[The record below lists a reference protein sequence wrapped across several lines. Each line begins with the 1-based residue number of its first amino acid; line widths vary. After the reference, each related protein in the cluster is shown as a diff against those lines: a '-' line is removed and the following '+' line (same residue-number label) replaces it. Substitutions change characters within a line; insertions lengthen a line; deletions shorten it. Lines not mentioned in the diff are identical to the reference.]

1 MSCPSRPK
9 ELAPRERTLDY
20 LLQHLPHGWNKPR
33 LVDALEG
40 RLDRATVYK
49 YLAGKHP
56 QHPSE
61 SVLQAFAE
69 VLPEASVVELRA
81 AAGQAAGVEEPW
93 IPPVE
98 ANRLTL
104 AQRQALEA
112 FIKATVASNDAVA
125 RELEQA
131 VAESELDDVA
141 LDLPDLPVS
150 VGSTDELSVSERREV
165 QSYLEQLYASGR
177 KDLADRVAA
186 SLVINSASATASRSS
201 ST

>member
-1 MSCPSRPK
+1 VSALS
-9 ELAPRERTLDY
+9 DY
-20 LLQHLPHGWNKPR
+20 LIQHLPHGWNKPR
-33 LVDALEG
+33 LVDALDG

-69 VLPEASVVELRA
+69 VLPQASVVELRA

-93 IPPVE
+93 TPPVE
-98 ANRLTL
+98 ANRLTM

-125 RELEQA
+125 RELEPL
-131 VAESELDDVA
+131 E
-141 LDLPDLPVS
+141 LDLPELPVS
-150 VGSTDELSVSERREV
+150 VGVGADSDELSMSERLEV
-165 QSYLEQLYASGR
+165 QTYLDQLYASGR
-177 KDLADRVAA
+177 RDLADRVAA
-186 SLVINSASATASRSS
+186 SLVINSAWATACWSS
-201 ST
+201 WT

>member
-1 MSCPSRPK
+1 MSALS
-9 ELAPRERTLDY
+9 DY
-20 LLQHLPHGWNKPR
+20 LIQHLPHGWNKPR
-33 LVDALEG
+33 LVDALDG

-69 VLPEASVVELRA
+69 VLPQASVVELRI
-81 AAGQAAGVEEPW
+81 AAGQASGVEEPW
-93 IPPVE
+93 IPPAE

-125 RELEQA
+125 RELELA
-131 VAESELDDVA
+131 AAERETVDMEL
-141 LDLPDLPVS
+141 PELPVG
-150 VGSTDELSVSERREV
+150 VGAQAEELNVSERLEV
-165 QSYLEQLYASGR
+165 QSYLDQLYASGR

-201 ST
+201 SS

>member
-1 MSCPSRPK
+1 MSALS
-9 ELAPRERTLDY
+9 DY
-20 LLQHLPHGWNKPR
+20 LNDHLPTGWNKPK

-56 QHPSE
+56 RQPSE

-69 VLPEASVVELRA
+69 VLPSASVVELRA
-81 AAGQAAGVEEPW
+81 AAGQALGVEEPW
-93 IPPVE
+93 VPPVE
-98 ANRLTL
+98 ANRLTM

-112 FIKATVASNDAVA
+112 FIKATVASNDAEVRDLGPVEALPLPELPEPA
-125 RELEQA
+125 RSAADDLS
-131 VAESELDDVA
+131 VAERL
-141 LDLPDLPVS
+141 
-150 VGSTDELSVSERREV
+150 EV
-165 QSYLEQLYASGR
+165 QSYLDQLYASGR

-186 SLVINSASATASRSS
+186 SLVINSASVTASKSS

>member
-1 MSCPSRPK
+1 MSALS
-9 ELAPRERTLDY
+9 DY
-20 LLQHLPHGWNKPR
+20 LNDHLPAGWNKPR
-33 LVDALEG
+33 LVDALDG

-56 QHPSE
+56 RQPSE

-69 VLPEASVVELRA
+69 VLPSASVVELRA
-81 AAGQAAGVEEPW
+81 AAGQALGVEEPW

-98 ANRLTL
+98 ANRLTM

-112 FIKATVASNDAVA
+112 FIKATVASNDAEVRESE
-125 RELEQA
+125 RELTAHEL
-131 VAESELDDVA
+131 ESVESLRLLPELPA
-141 LDLPDLPVS
+141 AS
-150 VGSTDELSVSERREV
+150 ADELSVAERLEV
-165 QSYLEQLYASGR
+165 QSYLDQLYASGR

-186 SLVINSASATASRSS
+186 SLVINSASVTASKSS

>member
-1 MSCPSRPK
+1 MSALS
-9 ELAPRERTLDY
+9 DY
-20 LLQHLPHGWNKPR
+20 LNDHLPIGWNKPK
-33 LVDALEG
+33 LVDALDG

-56 QHPSE
+56 RQPSE

-69 VLPEASVVELRA
+69 VLPNASVVELRA
-81 AAGQAAGVEEPW
+81 AAGQALGVEEPW

-98 ANRLTL
+98 ANRLTM

-112 FIKATVASNDAVA
+112 FIKATVASNDAEV
-125 RELEQA
+125 RELEP
-131 VAESELDDVA
+131 VDSLHLSELLEPGRPAADD
-141 LDLPDLPVS
+141 
-150 VGSTDELSVSERREV
+150 LSAAERLEV

-186 SLVINSASATASRSS
+186 SLVINSASVTASKSS
-201 ST
+201 NT

>member
-1 MSCPSRPK
+1 MSALS
-9 ELAPRERTLDY
+9 DY
-20 LLQHLPHGWNKPR
+20 LIQHLPHGWNKPR
-33 LVDALEG
+33 LVDALDG

-69 VLPEASVVELRA
+69 VLPQASVVELRA
-81 AAGQAAGVEEPW
+81 AAGQSVGAEEPW
-93 IPPVE
+93 NPPVE
-98 ANRLTL
+98 ANRLTM

-125 RELEQA
+125 REFEQA
-131 VAESELDDVA
+131 VVGSGPVEM
-141 LDLPDLPVS
+141 DLPELPVQ
-150 VGSTDELSVSERREV
+150 VGSNEELSVSERLEV

-201 ST
+201 SN

>member
-1 MSCPSRPK
+1 MSALS
-9 ELAPRERTLDY
+9 DY
-20 LLQHLPHGWNKPR
+20 LNDHLPSGWNKPK

-56 QHPSE
+56 RQPSE

-69 VLPEASVVELRA
+69 VLPDASVVELRA
-81 AAGQAAGVEEPW
+81 AAGQALGVEEPW

-98 ANRLTL
+98 ANRLTM

-112 FIKATVASNDAVA
+112 FIKATVASNDAEV
-125 RELEQA
+125 RELETRELEP
-131 VAESELDDVA
+131 VESMQ
-141 LDLPDLPVS
+141 LPELPVPARS
-150 VGSTDELSVSERREV
+150 AADELSTAERLEV
-165 QSYLEQLYASGR
+165 QSYLDQLYASGR

-186 SLVINSASATASRSS
+186 SLVINSASVTASKSS
-201 ST
+201 NT

>member
-1 MSCPSRPK
+1 VSALS
-9 ELAPRERTLDY
+9 DY
-20 LLQHLPHGWNKPR
+20 LNDHLPTGWNKPK
-33 LVDALEG
+33 LVDALDG

-56 QHPSE
+56 RQPSE

-69 VLPEASVVELRA
+69 VLPTASVVELRA
-81 AAGQAAGVEEPW
+81 AAGQALGVEEPW

-98 ANRLTL
+98 ANRLTM

-112 FIKATVASNDAVA
+112 FIKATVACNDAEV
-125 RELEQA
+125 RELETR
-131 VAESELDDVA
+131 ELTA
-141 LDLPDLPVS
+141 QDLAP
-150 VGSTDELSVSERREV
+150 VGSLRLPELLEPDEAADELSAAERLEV
-165 QSYLEQLYASGR
+165 QSYLDQLYASGR

-186 SLVINSASATASRSS
+186 SLVINSASVTASKSS

>member
-1 MSCPSRPK
+1 VSALS
-9 ELAPRERTLDY
+9 DY
-20 LLQHLPHGWNKPR
+20 LNDHLPHGWNKPK
-33 LVDALEG
+33 LVDALDG

-56 QHPSE
+56 RQPSE

-69 VLPEASVVELRA
+69 VLPDASVVELRA
-81 AAGQAAGVEEPW
+81 AAGQALGVEEPW

-112 FIKATVASNDAVA
+112 FIKATVASNDAEV
-125 RELEQA
+125 RELEPVDAMPLPELPEPARA
-131 VAESELDDVA
+131 VADD
-141 LDLPDLPVS
+141 
-150 VGSTDELSVSERREV
+150 LSAAERREV
-165 QSYLEQLYASGR
+165 QSYLDQLYASGR

-186 SLVINSASATASRSS
+186 SLVINSASVTASKSS
-201 ST
+201 NT

>member
-1 MSCPSRPK
+1 VSALS
-9 ELAPRERTLDY
+9 DY
-20 LLQHLPHGWNKPR
+20 LNDHLPTGWNKPR
-33 LVDALEG
+33 LVDALDG

-56 QHPSE
+56 RQPSE

-69 VLPEASVVELRA
+69 VLPTATVVELRA
-81 AAGQAAGVEEPW
+81 AAGQALGVEEPW

-98 ANRLTL
+98 ANRLTM

-112 FIKATVASNDAVA
+112 FIKATVASNDAEV
-125 RELEQA
+125 RELETR
-131 VAESELDDVA
+131 ELA
-141 LDLPDLPVS
+141 GRELAP
-150 VGSTDELSVSERREV
+150 VGSLRLAELPEPGTESADELSLAEQLEV
-165 QSYLEQLYASGR
+165 QSYLDQLYASGR

-186 SLVINSASATASRSS
+186 SLVINSASVTASKSS

>member
-1 MSCPSRPK
+1 VSALS
-9 ELAPRERTLDY
+9 DY
-20 LLQHLPHGWNKPR
+20 LNDHLPTGWNKPR
-33 LVDALEG
+33 LVDALDG

-56 QHPSE
+56 RQPSE

-69 VLPEASVVELRA
+69 VLPTATVVELRA
-81 AAGQAAGVEEPW
+81 AAGQALGVEEPW

-98 ANRLTL
+98 ANRLTM

-112 FIKATVASNDAVA
+112 FIKATVASNDAEV
-125 RELEQA
+125 RELETR
-131 VAESELDDVA
+131 ELTA
-141 LDLPDLPVS
+141 QDLAP
-150 VGSTDELSVSERREV
+150 VGSLRLPELLEPDEAADELSAAERLEV
-165 QSYLEQLYASGR
+165 QSYLDQLYASGR

-186 SLVINSASATASRSS
+186 SLVINSASVTASKSS

>member
-1 MSCPSRPK
+1 MSALS
-9 ELAPRERTLDY
+9 DY
-20 LLQHLPHGWNKPR
+20 LIQHLPHGWNKPR
-33 LVDALEG
+33 LVDALDG

-69 VLPEASVVELRA
+69 VLPQASVVELRA
-81 AAGQAAGVEEPW
+81 AAGQSAGVEEPW

-98 ANRLTL
+98 ANRLTM

-125 RELEQA
+125 RDLERA
-131 VAESELDDVA
+131 IAGSEDVE
-141 LDLPDLPVS
+141 LDLPELPMSVS
-150 VGSTDELSVSERREV
+150 SSDELSVSERLEV

>member
-1 MSCPSRPK
+1 VSALS
-9 ELAPRERTLDY
+9 DY
-20 LLQHLPHGWNKPR
+20 LNDHLPTGWNKPK
-33 LVDALEG
+33 LVDALDG

-56 QHPSE
+56 RQPSD

-69 VLPEASVVELRA
+69 VLPTASVVELRA
-81 AAGQAAGVEEPW
+81 AAGQALGVEEPW

-98 ANRLTL
+98 ANRLTM

-112 FIKATVASNDAVA
+112 FIKATVASNDAEV
-125 RELEQA
+125 RELETREPA
-131 VAESELDDVA
+131 GRELAPVGSLRLSELPEPA
-141 LDLPDLPVS
+141 TGLP
-150 VGSTDELSVSERREV
+150 DELSVAEQLEV
-165 QSYLEQLYASGR
+165 QSYLDQLYASGR

-186 SLVINSASATASRSS
+186 SLVINSASVTASKSS

>member
-1 MSCPSRPK
+1 MSALS
-9 ELAPRERTLDY
+9 DY
-20 LLQHLPHGWNKPR
+20 LNDHLPTGWNKPK
-33 LVDALEG
+33 LVDALDG

-56 QHPSE
+56 RQPSE

-69 VLPEASVVELRA
+69 VLPTASVVELRA
-81 AAGQAAGVEEPW
+81 AAGQALGVEEPW

-98 ANRLTL
+98 ANRLTM

-112 FIKATVASNDAVA
+112 FIKATVASNDAEV
-125 RELEQA
+125 RELETR
-131 VAESELDDVA
+131 ELTA
-141 LDLPDLPVS
+141 QDLAP
-150 VGSTDELSVSERREV
+150 VGSLRLPELLEPDEAADELSAAERLEV
-165 QSYLEQLYASGR
+165 QSYLDQLYASGR

-186 SLVINSASATASRSS
+186 SLVINSASVTASKSS

>member
-1 MSCPSRPK
+1 VSALS
-9 ELAPRERTLDY
+9 DY
-20 LLQHLPHGWNKPR
+20 LNDHLPAGWNKPK
-33 LVDALEG
+33 LVDALDG

-56 QHPSE
+56 RQPSE

-69 VLPEASVVELRA
+69 VLPTASVVELRA
-81 AAGQAAGVEEPW
+81 AAGQALGVEEPW

-98 ANRLTL
+98 ANRLTM

-112 FIKATVASNDAVA
+112 FIKATVASNDAEV
-125 RELEQA
+125 RELETR
-131 VAESELDDVA
+131 ELTAQDLEPVGA
-141 LDLPDLPVS
+141 LRLPELPEPAT
-150 VGSTDELSVSERREV
+150 GADELSAAERLEV
-165 QSYLEQLYASGR
+165 QSYLDQLYASGR

-186 SLVINSASATASRSS
+186 SLVMSSASVTASKSS

>member
-1 MSCPSRPK
+1 MSALS
-9 ELAPRERTLDY
+9 DY
-20 LLQHLPHGWNKPR
+20 LNDHLPIGWNKPK

-56 QHPSE
+56 RQPSE

-69 VLPEASVVELRA
+69 VLPSASVVELRA
-81 AAGQAAGVEEPW
+81 AAGQALGVEEPW
-93 IPPVE
+93 VPPVE
-98 ANRLTL
+98 ANRLTM

-112 FIKATVASNDAVA
+112 FIKATVASNDAEVRDLEPVEALSLPELPEPA
-125 RELEQA
+125 RSAADDLS
-131 VAESELDDVA
+131 VAERL
-141 LDLPDLPVS
+141 
-150 VGSTDELSVSERREV
+150 EV
-165 QSYLEQLYASGR
+165 QSYLDQLYASGR

-186 SLVINSASATASRSS
+186 SLVINSASVTASKSS

>member
-1 MSCPSRPK
+1 MSVLS
-9 ELAPRERTLDY
+9 DY
-20 LLQHLPHGWNKPR
+20 LIQHLPHGWNKPR
-33 LVDALEG
+33 LVDALDG

-69 VLPEASVVELRA
+69 VLPQASVVELRA
-81 AAGQAAGVEEPW
+81 AAGQSLGVEEPW
-93 IPPVE
+93 LPPVE

-104 AQRQALEA
+104 PQRQALEA
-112 FIKATVASNDAVA
+112 FIKATVASNDALA
-125 RELEQA
+125 RA
-131 VAESELDDVA
+131 LDTVEM
-141 LDLPDLPVS
+141 DLPDLPVPAHS
-150 VGSTDELSVSERREV
+150 EADELSTSERLEV
-165 QSYLEQLYASGR
+165 QSYLDQLYASGR

-201 ST
+201 NT

>member
-1 MSCPSRPK
+1 MSALS
-9 ELAPRERTLDY
+9 DY
-20 LLQHLPHGWNKPR
+20 LIEHLPQGWNKPR
-33 LVDALEG
+33 LVDALDG

-56 QHPSE
+56 ARPSE

-69 VLPEASVVELRA
+69 VLPQASVVELRA

-93 IPPVE
+93 IPPAE

-125 RELEQA
+125 RELER
-131 VAESELDDVA
+131 AEAERELVE
-141 LDLPDLPVS
+141 LDLPELPVP
-150 VGSTDELSVSERREV
+150 VGAGGDDLSDSEQLEV

-177 KDLADRVAA
+177 RDLADRVAA

-201 ST
+201 NT

>member
-1 MSCPSRPK
+1 VSALS
-9 ELAPRERTLDY
+9 DY
-20 LLQHLPHGWNKPR
+20 LNDHLPHGWNKPK
-33 LVDALEG
+33 LVDALDG

-56 QHPSE
+56 RQPSE

-69 VLPEASVVELRA
+69 VLPAASVVELRA
-81 AAGQAAGVEEPW
+81 AAGQALGVEEPW

-112 FIKATVASNDAVA
+112 FIKATVASNDAEV
-125 RELEQA
+125 RELEPVEAMQLP
-131 VAESELDDVA
+131 ELPEPVRSSADDH
-141 LDLPDLPVS
+141 
-150 VGSTDELSVSERREV
+150 LSAAERREV
-165 QSYLEQLYASGR
+165 QSYLDQLYASGR

-186 SLVINSASATASRSS
+186 SLVINSASVTASKSS
-201 ST
+201 NT

>member
-1 MSCPSRPK
+1 MSALS
-9 ELAPRERTLDY
+9 DY
-20 LLQHLPHGWNKPR
+20 LNDHLPHGWNKPK
-33 LVDALEG
+33 LVDALDG

-56 QHPSE
+56 RQPSE

-69 VLPEASVVELRA
+69 VLPDASVVELRA
-81 AAGQAAGVEEPW
+81 AAGQALGVEEPW

-112 FIKATVASNDAVA
+112 FIKATVASNDAEV
-125 RELEQA
+125 RELEPVDA
-131 VAESELDDVA
+131 MPLPELLEPARAAADD
-141 LDLPDLPVS
+141 
-150 VGSTDELSVSERREV
+150 LSPAERREV
-165 QSYLEQLYASGR
+165 QSYLDQLYASGR

-186 SLVINSASATASRSS
+186 SLVISSASVTASKSS
-201 ST
+201 NT

>member
-1 MSCPSRPK
+1 MSALS
-9 ELAPRERTLDY
+9 DY
-20 LLQHLPHGWNKPR
+20 LNDHLPHGWNKPK
-33 LVDALEG
+33 LVDALDG

-56 QHPSE
+56 RQPSE

-69 VLPEASVVELRA
+69 VLPDASVVELRA
-81 AAGQAAGVEEPW
+81 AAGQALGVEEPW

-112 FIKATVASNDAVA
+112 FIKATVASNDAEV
-125 RELEQA
+125 RELESVEAMQLP
-131 VAESELDDVA
+131 ELLEPA
-141 LDLPDLPVS
+141 RS
-150 VGSTDELSVSERREV
+150 SADELSAAERREV
-165 QSYLEQLYASGR
+165 QSYLDQLYASGR

-186 SLVINSASATASRSS
+186 SLVINSASVTASRSS
-201 ST
+201 NT

>member
-1 MSCPSRPK
+1 VSALS
-9 ELAPRERTLDY
+9 DY
-20 LLQHLPHGWNKPR
+20 LNDHLPHGWNKPK
-33 LVDALEG
+33 LVDALDG

-56 QHPSE
+56 RQPSE

-69 VLPEASVVELRA
+69 VLPDASVVELRA
-81 AAGQAAGVEEPW
+81 AAGQALGVEEPW

-112 FIKATVASNDAVA
+112 FIKATVASNDAEV
-125 RELEQA
+125 RELEPVDA
-131 VAESELDDVA
+131 IHLPELFEPARSAE
-141 LDLPDLPVS
+141 
-150 VGSTDELSVSERREV
+150 DELSPAERREV
-165 QSYLEQLYASGR
+165 QSYLDQLYASGR

-186 SLVINSASATASRSS
+186 SLVINSASVTASKSS
-201 ST
+201 NT